1 MDVSIEESSA
11 IPVYRQLVQQVV
23 KAVGDGRMRPGD
35 PLPTIRQLADDLD
48 LTPATVSKAY
58 QILEGAG
65 IVATAGRRG
74 TFVHVEAPANVG
86 RFLSREMEI
95 RFREFVE
102 EQLQAGI
109 AFADLKRF
117 VTKELTDSNRRNS

>member
-1 MDVSIEESSA
+1 MDVSIDEGSA

-23 KAVGDGRMRPGD
+23 KAVGDGSLRPGD
-35 PLPTIRQLADDLD
+35 PLPTIRQLAGDLD
-48 LTPATVSKAY
+48 VTPATVSKVY

-65 IVATAGRRG
+65 IIATAGRRG
-74 TFVHVEAPANVG
+74 TFVHGAAVANAG

-95 RFREFVE
+95 RFREFVD

-117 VTKELTDSNRRNS
+117 VHKELSDSNRRNP